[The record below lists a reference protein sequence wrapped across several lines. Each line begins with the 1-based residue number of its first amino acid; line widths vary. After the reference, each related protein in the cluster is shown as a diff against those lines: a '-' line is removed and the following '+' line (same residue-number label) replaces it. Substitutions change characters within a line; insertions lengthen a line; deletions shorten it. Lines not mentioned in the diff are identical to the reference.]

1 MSNLP
6 WLLYPCPSSYLL
18 RARESNAPRLPLH
31 LLASLTSPPPPAYP
45 AAIVTACPA
54 AARRGPHRGRAS
66 HRPKT
71 RPSLSS
77 TPDPVPTMEE
87 EGEHVVGRGSRRWAL
102 LYSVSHQETPLEVGL
117 LGATARGLLGAV
129 VLMLP
134 LAALRSSAAL
144 LADTRATLLLLPALA
159 HQLLPHPSCCR

>member
-1 MSNLP
+1 
-6 WLLYPCPSSYLL
+6 
-18 RARESNAPRLPLH
+18 
-31 LLASLTSPPPPAYP
+31 
-45 AAIVTACPA
+45 
-54 AARRGPHRGRAS
+54 
-66 HRPKT
+66 
-71 RPSLSS
+71 
-77 TPDPVPTMEE
+77 MEE
-87 EGEHVVGRGSRRWAL
+87 EGENVVGRGSRRWAL